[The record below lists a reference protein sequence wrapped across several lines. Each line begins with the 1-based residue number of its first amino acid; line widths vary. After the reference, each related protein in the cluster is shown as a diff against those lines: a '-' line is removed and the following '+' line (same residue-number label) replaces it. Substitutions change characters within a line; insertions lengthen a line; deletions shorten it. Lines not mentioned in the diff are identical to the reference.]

1 MGKQFEENDLSV
13 QQRNLKETPPDFS
26 QFKGKRLDK
35 RPNLLVDGL
44 VHVVLTGLG
53 AALLLG
59 IVYVLFNYI
68 NW

>member
-1 MGKQFEENDLSV
+1 MSKQFEHNDPSIS
-13 QQRNLKETPPDFS
+13 QRHLKETPPDFS

-35 RPNLLVDGL
+35 QPNLLVDGL
-44 VHVVLTGLG
+44 IHVMLTGFG
-53 AALLLG
+53 AALLMG

>member
-1 MGKQFEENDLSV
+1 MSKRYDENDLSV

-35 RPNLLVDGL
+35 QPNLLVDGL
-44 VHVVLTGLG
+44 VHAVLTGLG

>member
-1 MGKQFEENDLSV
+1 MSKQFDKNDLPI

-35 RPNLLVDGL
+35 QPNLLVDGL

>member
-1 MGKQFEENDLSV
+1 MSKQYDKNDLSV

-35 RPNLLVDGL
+35 QPNLLVDGL
-44 VHVVLTGLG
+44 VHAVLTGLG

>member
-1 MGKQFEENDLSV
+1 MSKQFEENDLSIK
-13 QQRNLKETPPDFS
+13 QRNLKETPPDFS

-35 RPNLLVDGL
+35 QPNLLVDGL
-44 VHVVLTGLG
+44 VHVVLTGFG

>member
-1 MGKQFEENDLSV
+1 MSKQYDENDLSV

-35 RPNLLVDGL
+35 QPSLLIDGL
-44 VHVVLTGLG
+44 VHAVLTGLG

>member
-1 MGKQFEENDLSV
+1 MSKRHDENDLSV

-35 RPNLLVDGL
+35 QPNLLVDGL
-44 VHVVLTGLG
+44 VHAVLTGLG

>member
-1 MGKQFEENDLSV
+1 MSKQFEENDLTM
-13 QQRNLKETPPDFS
+13 QGNNLKETPPDFS

-53 AALLLG
+53 AALLLS

>member
-1 MGKQFEENDLSV
+1 MSNRYDENDLSV

-35 RPNLLVDGL
+35 QPNLLVDGL
-44 VHVVLTGLG
+44 VHAVLTGLG

>member
-1 MGKQFEENDLSV
+1 MSKRYDENDLSV
-13 QQRNLKETPPDFS
+13 QQRKLKETPPDFS

-35 RPNLLVDGL
+35 QPNLLVDGL
-44 VHVVLTGLG
+44 VHAVLTGLG